1 MLKRIAWGE
10 VAKLAAR
17 IAIGPVAI
25 AGVLIVVFIVGE
37 WRDLRRMTETLQA
50 NTAALAKKSERVA
63 EATAVTIEAP
73 LVAPAVA
80 PKVVRRIAKDYAK
93 PQLATL
99 TEAGEVVDSSG
110 AIIPGGLEISDLV
123 LTEVE
128 IPRLPEG
135 GGALVTRKPGG
146 GVEVTVKAA
155 PRRFFELRSEFSIG
169 ALVDPTGGGDWR
181 GYARWSGLR
190 LGRVHAIVE
199 AGGLRHGGSL
209 GGYAL
214 VGAEVRFGGQ

>member
-1 MLKRIAWGE
+1 MKPIAWGSVVKAAAKYSSLL
-10 VAKLAAR
+10 VATTVALWFLA
-17 IAIGPVAI
+17 
-25 AGVLIVVFIVGE
+25 GE
-37 WRDLRRMTETLQA
+37 WRQWVRNEGATPPPAVARQTSRVEK
-50 NTAALAKKSERVA
+50 AAD
-63 EATAVTIEAP
+63 VTIPAAP
-73 LVAPAVA
+73 LVAPALP
-80 PKVVRRIAKDYAK
+80 PKVVKRIGKDYGK
-93 PQLATL
+93 PVASLNAS
-99 TEAGEVVDSSG
+99 GEVVDSGG

-146 GVEVTVKAA
+146 GVEVTVRAA

>member
-1 MLKRIAWGE
+1 MLKRIAWAE
-10 VAKLAAR
+10 VAKTAAKYSTILL
-17 IAIGPVAI
+17 IACGAMW
-25 AGVLIVVFIVGE
+25 LLLGE
-37 WRDLRRMTETLQA
+37 WSFWRHNDGARRPPIVA
-50 NTAALAKKSERVA
+50 RATARVA
-63 EATAVTIEAP
+63 EAPQVKIPEAP
-73 LVAPAVA
+73 LVAPALP
-80 PKVVRRIAKDYAK
+80 PKVVKRIAKDYGK
-93 PQLATL
+93 PVSTL

-110 AIIPGGLEISDLV
+110 AIIPGGLEVSDLV

-146 GVEVTVKAA
+146 GVEVTVRAA
-155 PRRFFELRSEFSIG
+155 PRRFFELRSEFSVG

-199 AGGLRHGGSL
+199 AGGLRHGGSS
-209 GGYAL
+209 GGYVM
-214 VGAEVRFGGQ
+214 VGAELRFGGGS